1 MTQKTAKPELPNA
14 AHMYLQEHTA
24 GKLSRREFL
33 SRATALGVTASVA
46 YGAMGLVQPAQAAS
60 DASSG
65 TLRVG
70 MPIKSPKDPRTFD
83 WPELGNLTRGWL
95 EYLVS
100 YERDGSFSPMLLE
113 AWEAN
118 ADATEYTLH
127 VRKGVTWHN
136 GDAFTAQDVVR
147 NISMWAD
154 SSVEGNSMAARM
166 SSLTDAES
174 GVIRADA
181 IEIVDEHTVKL
192 SLSKPDIS
200 IIASFADYPAAV
212 THSSHE
218 GDPTVNPIGT
228 GPFRLESI
236 EIGVKAVIVKA
247 ENHTWWG
254 GEVSLDG
261 VEYIDYGTEP
271 ASLLAAVE
279 SEEIDLVYETTGEF
293 VDIMDSLGWKQ
304 TSATT
309 ASTIVVRPNQL
320 AEVDGKKIFEDV
332 RARKALQ
339 MASSNAVTLELGYAD
354 RGIAAENHH
363 VSPIHPDYAE
373 LPPLSYDPDAALALA
388 QESGLADVEFEL
400 VSTDGGF
407 SKDTA
412 DAVAGQLRDAGL
424 NVSRKLLPGST
435 FWNDWTK
442 YPFSTTTWGH
452 RPLGVEVYNLAY
464 RSGVAWNETGF
475 ANKEFDETL
484 DQALSIA
491 DADTRRELM
500 EKLQRI
506 MQDEAVTI
514 QPYWRLLYRHSAQ
527 NVVNA
532 DMHPTHEIRPSE
544 ISFEA

>member
-14 AHMYLQEHTA
+14 ANMYLQEHTA

-33 SRATALGVTASVA
+33 SRATALGITATAA
-46 YGAMGLVQPAQAAS
+46 YGAMGLAQPAKAAS
-60 DASSG
+60 DAAGG

-70 MPIKSPKDPRTFD
+70 MPVKSPKDPRTFD

-154 SSVEGNSMAARM
+154 STIEGNSMAARM
-166 SSLTDAES
+166 SSLSDAES

-181 IEIVDEHTVKL
+181 IEVIDEHTIKL

-218 GDPTVNPIGT
+218 GDPTVNPMGT

-247 ENHTWWG
+247 ENHNWWG

-279 SEEIDLVYETTGEF
+279 SEEIDLVFETTGEF

-309 ASTIVVRPNQL
+309 ASTVVVRPNQL

-332 RARKALQ
+332 RSRKALQ

-354 RGIAAENHH
+354 RGVAGENHH
-363 VSPIHPDYAE
+363 VSPIHPEYAE
-373 LPPLSYDPDAALALA
+373 LPPLSYDPEAALMLA

-400 VSTDGGF
+400 ISTDGGF
-407 SKDTA
+407 TKDTA
-412 DAVAGQLRDAGL
+412 DAVAGQLRDTGL